1 MMKLTPVQAKA
12 LVLLVVFFLNTA
24 VGFACSVGLD
34 MGFNSHH
41 HDEENKL
48 TEETSHS
55 HNHHSSCP
63 GHAYAAGSHHDS
75 KDPGE
80 EKDDC
85 CNQDVFKFNQLDK
98 TCAQSL
104 NSLFTTVFFTVFVS
118 SFYNI
123 DVLATC
129 KTTASNKYFVLNYHP
144 PILDI
149 RIAIQSFQI

>member
-1 MMKLTPVQAKA
+1 MNLTGIQVKA
-12 LVLLVVFFLNTA
+12 LILIFVFSVNTA

-41 HDEENKL
+41 HDDESKL
-48 TEETSHS
+48 TEDISHS
-55 HNHHSSCP
+55 HTHKHTSGTEHS
-63 GHAYAAGSHHDS
+63 YAAGSHHDK
-75 KDPGE
+75 KDTGE

-104 NSLFTTVFFTVFVS
+104 SSLFTTVFFTVFVS
-118 SFYNI
+118 SFYNT
-123 DVLATC
+123 DVLATS
-129 KTTASNKYFVLNYHP
+129 KTTASNKYFVRNYHP